1 MFYAALLFTICVH
14 ANVSRY
20 SYKFAGLFFAEY
32 MAHMIYLFCVSIL
45 RIYIYIDY
53 MGVYIICIH
62 IYIYVCVS
70 PLYGCGIVMIN
81 Y

>member
-45 RIYIYIDY
+45 RIYIYRLH
-53 MGVYIICIH
+53 GRVYH
-62 IYIYVCVS
+62 MYTYIYMCVS

>member
-32 MAHMIYLFCVSIL
+32 MAHMIYVFCVSIL
-45 RIYIYIDY
+45 RIYIDY

-62 IYIYVCVS
+62 IYMCVCPHFMAVVLS
-70 PLYGCGIVMIN
+70 
-81 Y
+81 